1 MLAEPDAT
9 LNLASLLGYQRD
21 DLSAEGLL
29 APDPERLLPLDL
41 TLVGPLTW
49 RVRVQRVGGS
59 DDAYLLEGKLS
70 GTAKM
75 PCRRCLDEVDV
86 PINASLLYSM
96 DYAPSSHPSEG
107 GLSLRDGEDEDVLV
121 IERPQIDVSELL
133 LEVFALELPLTVLCR
148 PDCKGLSP
156 EGVNLNDHP
165 EAASVASATHEDE
178 PADNASPFAVL
189 KDLDL

>member
-1 MLAEPDAT
+1 MLAEPDSL
-9 LNLASLLGYQRD
+9 LNLTSLLGYQRD

-29 APDPERLLPLDL
+29 SPDPERLAPLDL
-41 TLVGPLTW
+41 NLVGPLEW
-49 RVRVQRVGGS
+49 RARVQRVGGS

-86 PINASLLYSM
+86 PLTTTLLYSM
-96 DYAPSSHPSEG
+96 DYAPSSRPTEG
-107 GLSLRDGEDEDVLV
+107 GLSLRDDNGEDVLV
-121 IERPQIDVSELL
+121 IERPQIDISELL

-148 PDCKGLSP
+148 PDCKGLSS
-156 EGVNLNDHP
+156 EGINLNDHP
-165 EAASVASATHEDE
+165 EAASVASPISDE
-178 PADNASPFAVL
+178 ESPDNASPFAVL

>member
-21 DLSAEGLL
+21 DLTTEGLL
-29 APDPERLLPLDL
+29 APDPERLVPLDL
-41 TLVGPLTW
+41 TLVGPLEW

-86 PINASLLYSM
+86 PLTTKLLYSM
-96 DYAPSSHPSEG
+96 DYAPSSRPTAG
-107 GLSLRDGEDEDVLV
+107 GLSLRDDDGEDVLV
-121 IERPQIDVSELL
+121 IERPQIDLSELL

-156 EGVNLNDHP
+156 EGINLNDHP
-165 EAASVASATHEDE
+165 EAASVVSSTNDDE
-178 PADNASPFAVL
+178 SSDNASPFAVL